1 MLNKRLDYCEELVKM
16 VDNTIALR
24 HASTLEWMII
34 VLIVIEVIF
43 DIFHFADNKPKSV
56 IVVEKSEPKSE

>member
-1 MLNKRLDYCEELVKM
+1 ML
-16 VDNTIALR
+16 ALR

-43 DIFHFADNKPKSV
+43 DIFHFADRAPKKV
-56 IVVEKSEPKSE
+56 IVVSEPVDTPV